1 MLHIELAPEILLLNR
16 APDLKSDIW
25 ALGATILEILLEKVC
40 FAMYS
45 VMRNFYI
52 IFYIILL
59 LYILIYVENKYNF
72 LQLVLFLKKKLGLL

>member
-52 IFYIILL
+52 ILL

-72 LQLVLFLKKKLGLL
+72 LQLVLFLKKN